1 VIERLHA
8 FMNRPLRDADRPR
21 LFALVVVLLLAG
33 AAALAFIERPTARPA
48 PSPRP
53 ASDPAPAAQL
63 VEPSPPAAT
72 EEEAP
77 SEEGKPP
84 AAMDV
89 PRRVVTAAERAGR
102 RFLTGYL
109 PYSYGRRDARRIP
122 AISDRLRA
130 RLQRERPRVPPE
142 VRNRRPRLVL
152 LHADGV
158 ARRSGELVALVSDGA
173 HSYSVRLELERAA
186 VGWQVTDVG
195 S

>member
-1 VIERLHA
+1 MIERLHA

-21 LFALVVVLLLAG
+21 VFALAVVLLLAG
-33 AAALAFIERPTARPA
+33 AAALAFIDRPTPRPA
-48 PSPRP
+48 PAPRP
-53 ASDPAPAAQL
+53 APDPAPAAQL
-63 VEPSPPAAT
+63 AEPAPPAA
-72 EEEAP
+72 EERAP

-142 VRNRRPRLVL
+142 VRNRRPQLVL

-158 ARRSGELVALVSDGA
+158 ARRNGTLVALVSDGA

-186 VGWQVTDVG
+186 AGWRVTDVG